1 MALEKF
7 SSQADPELLHAVKGI
22 AKDEGKQ
29 FQAIVNEAFADLL
42 EKRKQTKP
50 RRFVMENF
58 QDSLSEFDSLYERL
72 AQ

>member
-1 MALEKF
+1 MALEKS
-7 SSQADPELLHAVKGI
+7 SSQADPEILKAVKGL

-29 FQAIVNEAFADLL
+29 FQSLVNEAFLDLL

-50 RRFVMENF
+50 RRFVMEQF
-58 QDSLSEFDSLYERL
+58 QDSLSDFDSLYNRL

>member
-7 SSQADPELLHAVKGI
+7 SSQADPELLKAI
-22 AKDEGKQ
+22 RRLAKEEGKP
-29 FQAIVNEAFADLL
+29 FQALVNEAFQALL

-50 RRFVMENF
+50 RRLVMDQF
-58 QDSLSEFDSLYERL
+58 QASLNQNDGLYQKL